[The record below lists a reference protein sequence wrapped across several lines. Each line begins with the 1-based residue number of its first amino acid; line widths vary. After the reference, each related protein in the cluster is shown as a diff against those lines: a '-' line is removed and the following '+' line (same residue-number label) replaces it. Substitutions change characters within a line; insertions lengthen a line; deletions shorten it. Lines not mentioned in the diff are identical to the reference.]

1 MSLKPAPGDDKHASS
16 ALSATRTESG
26 ETYIFYF
33 DSKNKICYLKG
44 SGTGS
49 YAEYSVS
56 MKNDGVSTAAVGD
69 TRTLTSTLFDQEQAS
84 LPLVHVYYVQN
95 DYIKAAWWHVHDG
108 EWRTGLINAKGYKVT
123 RGTGISSLGQQ
134 ELHGKPGQHRLEV
147 YFNDQDNEDKFSVA
161 YFKDKEWHKAVV
173 EV

>member
-1 MSLKPAPGDDKHASS
+1 MSLKPAPGDDKHACS

-33 DSKNKICYLKG
+33 DSNNKICYLKG

-49 YAEYSVS
+49 YAEYS
-56 MKNDGVSTAAVGD
+56 
-69 TRTLTSTLFDQEQAS
+69 
-84 LPLVHVYYVQN
+84 VHVYYVQN

-108 EWRTGLINAKGYKVT
+108 EWKTGLINAKGYKVT

-161 YFKDKEWHKAVV
+161 FFKDKEWHKAVV

>member
-1 MSLKPAPGDDKHASS
+1 M
-16 ALSATRTESG
+16 
-26 ETYIFYF
+26 
-33 DSKNKICYLKG
+33 
-44 SGTGS
+44 
-49 YAEYSVS
+49 
-56 MKNDGVSTAAVGD
+56 
-69 TRTLTSTLFDQEQAS
+69 
-84 LPLVHVYYVQN
+84 QN
-95 DYIKAAWWHVHDG
+95 DHLKAAWWHVHDG
-108 EWRTGLINAKGYKVT
+108 EWKTGLINAKEYKVT